1 MPEKR
6 GISINTKKHKPEPSA
21 QATYT
26 KWAGSLLYSS
36 ALDHTS
42 STSAANCKTS
52 SQLSAS
58 KKRDAATATR
68 NTACSK
74 PRARRSRIHPVASFG
89 WCQNPWASLQ
99 PYGNR
104 AAAELCSPLRKKR
117 KLADRDHSSPIAVGG
132 KRGGARSCGRHARAF
147 ARLGDRTRR
156 RKPYHIR
163 ITQNR

>member
-1 MPEKR
+1 MALASTPQS
-6 GISINTKKHKPEPSA
+6 ISQNRARK
-21 QATYT
+21 ATYT

-68 NTACSK
+68 NAAGSE
-74 PRARRSRIHPVASFG
+74 PRARRSRTHPVASFG

-117 KLADRDHSSPIAVGG
+117 KLADRDHSSSIAVGG
-132 KRGGARSCGRHARAF
+132 EGGGARRRRRRARAF
-147 ARLGDRTRR
+147 VRSGDRTRGQ
-156 RKPYHIR
+156 KPYHIG